1 MSDLRYINIVQDKN
15 KTLCQTHRADE
26 PNDTSQGVVLVI
38 PWRQVCTLF
47 RRSSIGSLF
56 VYIVIILR
64 WRKGI
69 NELRRFIGI
78 FGLCWTAVL

>member
-1 MSDLRYINIVQDKN
+1 MSDLRYKNIVQGKN
-15 KTLCQTHRADE
+15 KTPCQTHRADE
-26 PNDTSQGVVLVI
+26 PNDTPQGVLLVI
-38 PWRQVCTLF
+38 PWRQASTLF
-47 RRSSIGSLF
+47 RRNSIGSLF